1 MEESIKK
8 IIAALTEAVEKLG
21 DRPTGD
27 GASMDPK
34 DAFSKS
40 AQQERAEQDK
50 TRAEAI
56 VKEQEKARKKAETEK
71 GRSILKQVLPVSI
84 IGFDNGALKA
94 LKEIIPDPAKKT
106 KEQNDKKKD
115 DSGFGMSLLKGL
127 AYTAFAAIVGPVMVL
142 FGFFEEIQKQKW
154 FIKLKNFVKG
164 KFWEPLKR
172 FFKPVGDFFSK
183 IKNSKFIKSIS
194 TKLDD
199 MWKSIKDFGS
209 KIKNSKFIKSI
220 LTKLDDMWK
229 GIKDF
234 GGKIKK
240 FFAPL
245 TKLFSSIG
253 KIFGSGEGGGVFT
266 RIANFFSPAKN
277 PVIKNI
283 MKFTKGIGKV
293 LGKIFLPVTILME
306 AFNFITGFMKGYE
319 EGGVISG
326 LEQGVTDVFNSLIG
340 WPLDMLKSG
349 VSWILGAFGFEEAE
363 KALDAFSFQKL
374 FDKMFKNIFKYVKNI
389 FGNLTGIWDS
399 ITDGDITGALSGV
412 TKIVTNVLAMPL
424 DLLKDAVSWLLS
436 VFGFDGA
443 SETLDSFSFSEIYEQ
458 MVDGIFNFFKAGI
471 DWVVLLFTEPKKA
484 FKKIG
489 DWFNKL
495 FEDPLGTIKEMLPQW
510 MIDFGGWV
518 YTNAIKPIA
527 DFFSITAAN
536 PEEAKSA
543 FIDLLPDWMSGFGPW
558 IYDNMIDPI
567 VNFVDNMFKGDPDKA
582 FKSLL
587 PAWLVDGVKSV
598 VKFIYDNTIGVPVTV
613 IKKLFEG
620 DIGGAFQALVPPWIR
635 DVGTWLY
642 NNTIGKIME
651 FFTNVEKDGPGMK
664 QKFLNMLP
672 SWMTGFGSWL
682 WDSAI
687 KPIADFFNKL
697 FQGDAVEAFST
708 FLPEWLAKGIVGI
721 ATWFYDN
728 TIGIPINFVSKL
740 FEGDVGGAFSALIPP
755 WMKDIGNFFYDNLI
769 KPIVDIFDGL
779 MNIDFKH
786 IVKDKIKSIPV
797 VGEKIYNHLFG
808 EGDAMAAAQ
817 NKEAE
822 KQAANLAKAGM
833 GADAATM
840 VAEAR
845 LKARDDR
852 GGDNLADGAEDYED
866 RLESMIADGKQLADS
881 HFKAILKGMESGG
894 YGFHSTKLAQE
905 VFAQTGGAFD
915 ASNKKHQDILKKQ
928 LAKVKDSSEN
938 SWTSDQMHD
947 EYDESMRLLGLAS
960 AKADYDIG
968 LHNDTVNAT
977 VAALKKTGGLKLGNE
992 HLRFFD
998 KTPITGTMVAEL
1010 QKMFSDKSDDNK
1022 IIVDAL
1028 KKLGITPENL
1038 EKSSRFQSNAGTAQ
1052 DFIWRPGQEP
1062 MRFSKGDIVMGLH
1075 QDVKPPATSQD
1086 TSSADRMV
1094 ESSEQLVERVDKMV
1108 QLMHEHSEIHG
1119 KILEVL
1125 QESGLMDKQGNTVV
1139 NNGGNSTVINN
1150 NTVDSDIM
1158 GFRDKVVGR
1167 LKHVPTK

>member
-8 IIAALTEAVEKLG
+8 IIAALTEAVENLG
-21 DRPTGD
+21 DRSTGD

-56 VKEQEKARKKAETEK
+56 VKEQEKARKKSESEK
-71 GRSILKQVLPVSI
+71 GRSILKQVMPVSI

-106 KEQNDKKKD
+106 KEQNDKKED

-142 FGFFEEIQKQKW
+142 FGFFEEIQKQPW
-154 FIKLKNFVKG
+154 FMKLKNFVKG
-164 KFWEPLKR
+164 KFWEPLKN

-183 IKNSKFIKSIS
+183 IKNSKFVKSIS

-199 MWKSIKDFGS
+199 MWKGIKDFGG
-209 KIKNSKFIKSI
+209 KIKKFFKPVTDFIDDIFKSV
-220 LTKLDDMWK
+220 KN
-229 GIKDF
+229 F

-319 EGGVISG
+319 EGGVIGG

-399 ITDGDITGALSGV
+399 ITDGDIMGALSGV
-412 TKIVTNVLAMPL
+412 TKIVTNVITMPF
-424 DLLKDAVSWLLS
+424 DLLKDAVSWLLG

-443 SETLDSFSFSEIYEQ
+443 SEALDSFSFTEIYEQ
-458 MVDGIFNFFKAGI
+458 MVDGIFNFFKKGI
-471 DWVVLLFTEPKKA
+471 DWVVLLFTEPEKA
-484 FKKIG
+484 FKQIG

-527 DFFSITAAN
+527 DFFSGAAAN
-536 PEEAKSA
+536 PKEAKSA
-543 FIDLLPDWMSGFGPW
+543 FIELLPEWMSGFGPW

-567 VNFVDNMFKGDPDKA
+567 VNFVDNLFKGDPDKA

-740 FEGDVGGAFSALIPP
+740 FEGDVGGAFSALVPP
-755 WMKDIGNFFYDNLI
+755 WMKDIGGFFYDNLI
-769 KPIVDIFDGL
+769 KPIIDIFEGL
-779 MNIDFKH
+779 LNIDFVS

-797 VGEKIYNHLFG
+797 FGEKIYNHLFG
-808 EGDAMAAAQ
+808 EEEEARMS
-817 NKEAE
+817 AE
-822 KQAANLAKAGM
+822 KTAKTFASVGVDQNAAVAVAQAKEQSLLGRASEDKQEDIQDLYEKRITKAVGDKKSMTSGQIDLLASALAADSEAQKSKLGQEVLKLTGGTFDHTNTEHKAILAKQMKAMYDDEWVGDDVNDQYDASIEALSKAAGKEV
-833 GADAATM
+833 ARRR
-840 VAEAR
+840 VAEDTVTALIDNIQKIGGVKLGEEMYR
-845 LKARDDR
+845 L
-852 GGDNLADGAEDYED
+852 DGTTAVT
-866 RLESMIADGKQLADS
+866 ESMISRLEQMFNYKNNED
-881 HFKAILKGMESGG
+881 IETLKRA
-894 YGFHSTKLAQE
+894 YT
-905 VFAQTGGAFD
+905 
-915 ASNKKHQDILKKQ
+915 
-928 LAKVKDSSEN
+928 
-938 SWTSDQMHD
+938 
-947 EYDESMRLLGLAS
+947 
-960 AKADYDIG
+960 
-968 LHNDTVNAT
+968 
-977 VAALKKTGGLKLGNE
+977 
-992 HLRFFD
+992 
-998 KTPITGTMVAEL
+998 
-1010 QKMFSDKSDDNK
+1010 
-1022 IIVDAL
+1022 
-1028 KKLGITPENL
+1028 KLGITPQNL
-1038 EKSSRFQSNAGTAQ
+1038 SSKLDKDIAQ

-1075 QDVKPPATSQD
+1075 QDVKPPTTSQD
-1086 TSSADRMV
+1086 NNSADRMV

-1108 QLMHEHSEIHG
+1108 QIMHEHSEIHG

>member
-8 IIAALTEAVEKLG
+8 IIAALTEAVENLG
-21 DRPTGD
+21 DRSTGD

-56 VKEQEKARKKAETEK
+56 VKEQEKARKKSESEK
-71 GRSILKQVLPVSI
+71 GRSILKQVMPVSI

-106 KEQNDKKKD
+106 KEQNDKKED

-127 AYTAFAAIVGPVMVL
+127 AYTAFAAIVGPVMML

-154 FIKLKNFVKG
+154 FISLKNFVKG

-183 IKNSKFIKSIS
+183 IKNSKFVKSIS
-194 TKLDD
+194 
-199 MWKSIKDFGS
+199 
-209 KIKNSKFIKSI
+209 
-220 LTKLDDMWK
+220 TKLDDMWK

-240 FFAPL
+240 FFKPVTDFMDDIFRSAKNFGG
-245 TKLFSSIG
+245 KLKGPVKSIKGFFTSVSKFFG
-253 KIFGSGEGGGVFT
+253 KGGSFMKIIGFFT
-266 RIANFFSPAKN
+266 KN
-277 PVIKNI
+277 PVLKAVID
-283 MKFTKGIGKV
+283 FSKG
-293 LGKIFLPVTILME
+293 LGAKLAKLFLPITILIE

-319 EGGVISG
+319 EGGVIGG

-399 ITDGDITGALSGV
+399 ITDGDIMGALSGV
-412 TKIVTNVLAMPL
+412 TKIVTNVITMPF
-424 DLLKDAVSWLLS
+424 DLLKDAVSWLLG

-443 SETLDSFSFSEIYEQ
+443 SEALDSFSFTEIYEQ

-489 DWFNKL
+489 DWFDKL

-527 DFFSITAAN
+527 DFFSIAAAN

-755 WMKDIGNFFYDNLI
+755 WMKDIGGFFYDNLI

-779 MNIDFKH
+779 LNIDILS

-797 VGEKIYNHLFG
+797 VGEKIYNQLFG
-808 EGDAMAAAQ
+808 EEEEARMAAEKTAKTLTRAGVDQTAAVAIAQ
-817 NKEAE
+817 AKEQSLLSRGNEDKQEDIQDLYEKRITKAVGDKKSMTSGQIDLLASALAADSDAQKSKLGQEVLKLTGGTFDHTNAE
-822 KQAANLAKAGM
+822 HKAILAKQMKAMYSDEWTGDDVNDQYDASIEALSKAAGKEV
-833 GADAATM
+833 ARRR
-840 VAEAR
+840 VAEDTVTALIDNIQKIGGVKLGEEMYR
-845 LKARDDR
+845 L
-852 GGDNLADGAEDYED
+852 DGTTTVT
-866 RLESMIADGKQLADS
+866 ESMIKRLNDMFNYKNNEDIEMLKQA
-881 HFKAILKGMESGG
+881 
-894 YGFHSTKLAQE
+894 YT
-905 VFAQTGGAFD
+905 
-915 ASNKKHQDILKKQ
+915 
-928 LAKVKDSSEN
+928 
-938 SWTSDQMHD
+938 
-947 EYDESMRLLGLAS
+947 
-960 AKADYDIG
+960 
-968 LHNDTVNAT
+968 
-977 VAALKKTGGLKLGNE
+977 
-992 HLRFFD
+992 
-998 KTPITGTMVAEL
+998 
-1010 QKMFSDKSDDNK
+1010 
-1022 IIVDAL
+1022 
-1028 KKLGITPENL
+1028 KLGITPQNL
-1038 EKSSRFQSNAGTAQ
+1038 SSKLDKDIAQ

-1075 QDVKPPATSQD
+1075 QDVKPPAMSQD
-1086 TSSADRMV
+1086 NSSTDRMV

-1108 QLMHEHSEIHG
+1108 QIMHEHSEIHG